1 MSSISHKIVSA
12 IGAPFRAI
20 FLNPKFRYK
29 ILFSDVIGLHPD
41 EMMLKRA
48 MEFAA
53 HTNTGGDYLEFG
65 VWKGRSFSRAFHIW
79 KYVCARN
86 TRINTMR
93 FYAFDSFEGLP
104 PIISDEDKATGEF
117 TEGQYACSEKDFRS
131 IIVNNGVDLTKV
143 STVKGWFDK
152 VLNEKTRKSLPV
164 KKAAIVFV
172 DSDLYDAAVDVL
184 DFIEPYV
191 ADGTVIIFDDWFCFR
206 GNPSHGEQKAF
217 RDWLKKNPRFSATEF
232 HKFNWKGN
240 SFIIHC

>member
-1 MSSISHKIVSA
+1 MK
-12 IGAPFRAI
+12 AI
-20 FLNPKFRYK
+20 FRNIISVVGKPVRWVLLNPILRYK
-29 ILFSDVIGLHPD
+29 FLFSDVISLHPD
-41 EMMLKRA
+41 ELMLRRA

-65 VWKGRSFSRAFHIW
+65 VWKGRSFIRAFNIW
-79 KYVCARN
+79 RYVTA
-86 TRINTMR
+86 INKNITGMK

-104 PIISDEDKATGEF
+104 EITSKEDIATEEF
-117 TEGQYACSEKDFRS
+117 TKGQYACSEEEFLERIK
-131 IIVNNGVDLTKV
+131 NGRVDLNRVK
-143 STVKGWFDK
+143 TVKGWFNK
-152 VLNEKTRKSLPV
+152 VLNDKTRAGLPI

-172 DSDLYDAAVDVL
+172 DSDLYEAAVDVL
-184 DFIEPYV
+184 NFITPYV
-191 ADGTVIIFDDWFCFR
+191 VDGTIIIFDDWFCFR